1 VERSGAA
8 AVTQTRAD
16 EGKTRELPPTLRRAV
31 RLEFARAFH
40 PPYESPIVVAVN
52 GALMSGLWFLLPPHW
67 KNALFSL
74 HGTLAFA
81 MVLAS
86 WMLSDVPATNLAG
99 ADAVRVSN
107 ALDDP
112 IMFRRLFYAK
122 NVVLWVL
129 VAPLCS
135 VIALAIGINAHD
147 ATATVVSIVAIAV
160 MPFGVLGISAWLG
173 LWYPYHPVTLHER
186 WSHRRQWRHMIV
198 RWFTLVVAPYGV
210 VPVLSVALLAPSLL
224 LWWAFAQHGL
234 GAPLSGGEF
243 AWGIAVA
250 CLLALVCA
258 VSGHRLGWRIAR
270 RRREA
275 LLAYLADPSLG

>member
-1 VERSGAA
+1 LVEG
-8 AVTQTRAD
+8 
-16 EGKTRELPPTLRRAV
+16 ETRELPPTLRRAV
-31 RLEFARAFH
+31 RLEFGRAFH

-52 GALMSGLWFLLPPHW
+52 GALMSGLWFLLPAHW

-99 ADAVRVSN
+99 ADAARVSH

-112 IMFRRLFYAK
+112 TMFMRLFYAK
-122 NVVLWVL
+122 NLVLWVL

-135 VIALAIGINAHD
+135 VIAICIGLNAHD
-147 ATATVVSIVAIAV
+147 ATATVVSVVAIAV

-173 LWYPYHPVTLHER
+173 LWYPYHPIALRER
-186 WSHRRQWRHMIV
+186 WSRRRPWRHMIV
-198 RWFTLVVAPYGV
+198 RWFVLVVTPYGL
-210 VPVLSVALLAPSLL
+210 VPTLSVALLAPSLL
-224 LWWAFAQHGL
+224 LWWAFAQQGL
-234 GAPLSGGEF
+234 GAPLSDGEF

-250 CLLALVCA
+250 CLLSVVCA
-258 VSGHRLGWRIAR
+258 VSGHRIGWRIAQ
-270 RRREA
+270 RRRET
-275 LLAYLADPSLG
+275 LLAYLADPAQG